1 MSLSTL
7 KITSRENQNE
17 MKRPLLT
24 TGIILCCLLYSNA
37 QQSSHL
43 PRLLKNG
50 NYTQLIVDNKPF
62 LILGGELGNS
72 SASSHEYMRPVWS
85 KLRQMN
91 LNTVFAPVYWELMEP
106 IKGQFDF
113 SLVDS
118 LIKNARLDKMRVVLL
133 WFGAWKNSMSCY
145 APAWIKTSSERFP
158 RALDKNNVQQEIL
171 TPFNRNNL
179 DADKKAFVALMHHIR
194 QIDEKQNTVIAIQV
208 ENEIGMLPD
217 ARTYDEAA
225 NTAFNQP
232 VPEQLLSYL
241 QKNKHNVTPGL
252 DSLWNANGYKTS
264 GTWEEVFGR
273 SLSTDEI
280 FMAWH
285 CARFV
290 NEIVDAG
297 KAVYNLPM
305 YINAALNR
313 PGWKPG
319 QYPSAGPLPHV
330 IDIWKAG
337 APSIDLFAP
346 DIYFP
351 DLKHWSDLYTRSS
364 NPLFIPEIRFENGVD
379 AKAFFVFG
387 NYNCLS
393 FSPFSIESTEHPE
406 KEPIGKAYD
415 VLEQI
420 SHLITKYQTSGA
432 VKGFLLEK
440 DSLPGE
446 VTMNNYHLTID
457 HEYRLGW
464 SAGAKN
470 DTWPLTGCIIILV
483 APGEFYIAGTGV
495 VITFTS
501 TIENKRAGFLSIDE
515 GKFEEEKWIP
525 GRRMNGDQDHQ
536 GRHVRIPVG
545 DYSIQHVK
553 VYTY

>member
-1 MSLSTL
+1 
-7 KITSRENQNE
+7 
-17 MKRPLLT
+17 MKRGLLIA
-24 TGIILCCLLYSNA
+24 GIFFCCQLRSIGQPA
-37 QQSSHL
+37 AHIPHL
-43 PRLLKNG
+43 TKNG

-72 SASSHEYMRPVWS
+72 SASSNEYMQQIWS
-85 KLRQMN
+85 KLKQMN

-106 IKGQFDF
+106 AKGRFDF
-113 SLVDS
+113 SLIDS
-118 LIKNARLDKMRVVLL
+118 LIKNARLNKIRLVLL

-145 APAWIKTSSERFP
+145 APGWVKTSQERFP
-158 RALDKNNVQQEIL
+158 RALDKNNIQQEIL
-171 TPFNRNNL
+171 TPFSRNNL
-179 DADKKAFVALMHHIR
+179 EADKTAFMALMRHVK
-194 QIDEKQNTVIAIQV
+194 QIDEKQNSVIAIQV

-217 ARTYDEAA
+217 ARSYDEAA
-225 NTAFNQP
+225 NTAFHQP
-232 VPEQLLSYL
+232 VPQPLVDYL
-241 QKNKHNVTPGL
+241 QKNKDNLTPEL
-252 DSLWNANGYKTS
+252 DSVWKANTYKTS
-264 GTWEEVFGR
+264 GTWEEVFGK
-273 SLSTDEI
+273 SLATDEI
-280 FMAWH
+280 FMAWYYV
-285 CARFV
+285 RFV
-290 NEIVDAG
+290 NEIAAAG

-305 YINAALNR
+305 YVNAALNR

-330 IDIWKAG
+330 MDMWKAG

-351 DLKHWSDLYTRSS
+351 DLKHWCDLYTRSS

-393 FSPFSIESTEHPE
+393 FSPFSIESTEHPK

-415 VLEQI
+415 VLEQVT
-420 SHLITKYQTSGA
+420 HLITRYQPTGG

-440 DSLPGE
+440 DSLSKG
-446 VTMNNYHLTID
+446 VTIGNYHLTID

-464 SAGAKN
+464 SAGAKDN
-470 DTWPLTGCIIILV
+470 VWPLAGCIIMSNAPDELYV
-483 APGEFYIAGTGV
+483 AATGV
-495 VITFTS
+495 VITFAS
-501 TIENKRAGFLSIDE
+501 TTANRRAGFLTIDE
-515 GKFEEEKWIP
+515 GKFLNEKWIP

-553 VYTY
+553 LYTY

>member
-1 MSLSTL
+1 
-7 KITSRENQNE
+7 
-17 MKRPLLT
+17 MKRGLLIA
-24 TGIILCCLLYSNA
+24 GIFFCCQLRSIGQPAAHIPHLTKNA
-37 QQSSHL
+37 
-43 PRLLKNG
+43 

-72 SASSHEYMRPVWS
+72 SASSNEYMQQIWS
-85 KLRQMN
+85 KLKQMN

-106 IKGQFDF
+106 AKGRFDF
-113 SLVDS
+113 SLIDS
-118 LIKNARLDKMRVVLL
+118 LIKNARLNKIRLVLL

-145 APAWIKTSSERFP
+145 APGWVKTSQERFP
-158 RALDKNNVQQEIL
+158 RALDKNNIQQEIL
-171 TPFNRNNL
+171 TPFSRNNL
-179 DADKKAFVALMHHIR
+179 EADKTAFMALMRHVK

-217 ARTYDEAA
+217 ARSYDEAA
-225 NTAFNQP
+225 NTAFHQP
-232 VPEQLLSYL
+232 VPQPLVDYL
-241 QKNKHNVTPGL
+241 QKNKDNLTPEL
-252 DSLWNANGYKTS
+252 DSVWKANTYKTS
-264 GTWEEVFGR
+264 GTWEEVFGK
-273 SLSTDEI
+273 SLATDEI
-280 FMAWH
+280 FMAWYYV
-285 CARFV
+285 RFV
-290 NEIVDAG
+290 NEIAAAG

-305 YINAALNR
+305 YVNAALNR

-330 IDIWKAG
+330 MDMWKAG

-351 DLKHWSDLYTRSS
+351 DLKHWCDLYTRSS

-393 FSPFSIESTEHPE
+393 FSPFSIESTEHPK

-415 VLEQI
+415 VLEQVT
-420 SHLITKYQTSGA
+420 HLITRYQPTGG

-440 DSLPGE
+440 DSLSKG
-446 VTMNNYHLTID
+446 VTIGNYHLTID

-464 SAGAKN
+464 SAGAKDN
-470 DTWPLTGCIIILV
+470 VWPLAGCIIMSIAPDELYV
-483 APGEFYIAGTGV
+483 AATGV
-495 VITFTS
+495 VITFAS
-501 TIENKRAGFLSIDE
+501 TTANRRAGFLTIDE
-515 GKFEEEKWIP
+515 GKFLNEKWIP

-553 VYTY
+553 LYTY